1 MHIVGLGYNFGQKSE
16 ASCSSFWSLFSLSEC
31 NLLDSLAMAS
41 STVSRNVLLL
51 REFRQPG
58 KVGLL
63 EGFEEALGGGG
74 GADVEIDIIAEQLIA
89 SSFHLCAVHHF
100 LGHYNSF
107 FLSCSFLAITI
118 ATEGLTDGP
127 KMGISQFPVLFASFP
142 FSLLPILVLALQLI
156 SAIVVIDRS
165 LAADELGLR
174 PHESADGTTR
184 VGVIQNDTR
193 LIQDY

>member
-1 MHIVGLGYNFGQKSE
+1 M
-16 ASCSSFWSLFSLSEC
+16 
-31 NLLDSLAMAS
+31 
-41 STVSRNVLLL
+41 
-51 REFRQPG
+51 
-58 KVGLL
+58 GLL

-100 LGHYNSF
+100 LGHFSNINADKSCF

-118 ATEGLTDGP
+118 ATRGLTDGP
-127 KMGISQFPVLFASFP
+127 KMGISQFPVIFPSFP

-193 LIQDY
+193 LIRDYL

>member
-1 MHIVGLGYNFGQKSE
+1 M
-16 ASCSSFWSLFSLSEC
+16 
-31 NLLDSLAMAS
+31 
-41 STVSRNVLLL
+41 
-51 REFRQPG
+51 
-58 KVGLL
+58 GLL
-63 EGFEEALGGGG
+63 KGFEEALGGGG

-100 LGHYNSF
+100 LGHFSNINADKSCF

-118 ATEGLTDGP
+118 ATTEVLTNGP

-142 FSLLPILVLALQLI
+142 FSLLPILVLAVQLI